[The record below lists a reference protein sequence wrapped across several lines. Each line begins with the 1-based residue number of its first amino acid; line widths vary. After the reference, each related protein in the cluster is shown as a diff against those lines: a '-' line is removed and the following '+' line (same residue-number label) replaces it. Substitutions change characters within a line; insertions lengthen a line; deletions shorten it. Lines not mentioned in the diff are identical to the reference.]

1 MATGA
6 RVRNAYGTYP
16 PQGDNPPKG
25 GLIPH
30 GSPTLPGVGGKAYG
44 RRWMALRAISWL
56 VG

>member
-25 GLIPH
+25 GLILH
-30 GSPTLPGVGGKAYG
+30 GSPTPPGVGGKAYG